1 MTGNANNI
9 LPGEIEKKEKNVRHG
24 DAVLTFGEKNA
35 FTYTIQ
41 DPVGIHARPA
51 GALVKLLK
59 DFKSDI
65 TFSNG
70 DKSARADSILSLM
83 SLGAKKGTRLKIE
96 AHGEDAGEA
105 LEALRAFLKE
115 NL

>member
-1 MTGNANNI
+1 MKNSNDI
-9 LPGEIEKKEKNVRHG
+9 LPGEIEKRGKIHVRHG
-24 DAVLTFGEKNA
+24 DAVMTFGGQNVLYHTVK
-35 FTYTIQ
+35 

-70 DKSARADSILSLM
+70 DKSARADSILALM

-105 LEALRAFLKE
+105 LKALRVFLKE

>member
-9 LPGEIEKKEKNVRHG
+9 LPAEIEKKEKNVRHG
-24 DAVLTFGEKNA
+24 DAVMTFGGQNVLYHTVK
-35 FTYTIQ
+35 

-70 DKSARADSILSLM
+70 DKSARADSILALM

-96 AHGEDAGEA
+96 AHGEDAGKRWKLCA
-105 LEALRAFLKE
+105 HF
-115 NL
+115 